1 MAGSLV
7 LHLASRKQQRPTLD
21 MQSCLQ
27 YLCVSR
33 CRLAQQLMHRVEDRL
48 QIYLQK
54 LLSSIILGND
64 TDSALVDDFPN
75 LVHEVRFTFKGGLEM
90 G

>member
-1 MAGSLV
+1 
-7 LHLASRKQQRPTLD
+7 
-21 MQSCLQ
+21 
-27 YLCVSR
+27 
-33 CRLAQQLMHRVEDRL
+33 MHRAEDRL

-75 LVHEVRFTFKGGLEM
+75 LVHEVCCCCVLQHGSAIGLVVCRASTT
-90 G
+90 GSCSDLL